1 MDPGSSAGRRF
12 PWRVVSVGL
21 LALSLRLLYL
31 HGIQDSPLF
40 TTPVVDAGTYVADA
54 RYLNDES
61 WLGRPAPFW
70 QPPLYP
76 YALALLFRIC
86 GDNLLIPRLL
96 QAILGAA
103 VCVLTYLIGRRVFSP
118 AVALVAGLAAALY
131 GPLIYFGGELL
142 PVIPAIFL
150 DLLLVLFLLRASPG
164 GRRTWLLAG
173 LLLGLAA
180 LAVANILLFLPFL
193 IPWLWLTRRREGIA
207 PRRIAQ
213 QSVLLLGGCLL
224 VISPVT
230 LRNYRVGDDWVL
242 ISHNAGINFYIGNNP
257 DYDRTVEIRPGKDW
271 ARLADMPEWEAGIER
286 PSAKSRF
293 FFARAWGFMASEPL
307 ACSRLLLRKLY
318 LFWHGDEIRRNLDP
332 YFARRD
338 SALLSALLWK
348 RGLAFP
354 FGLVAPLA
362 LLGLVT
368 FWRSPAGRTPGGRL
382 LILFL
387 LVYTASV
394 VLFFVTSRY
403 RLPAVPLLLLFAA
416 QGARECLNR
425 NRRALIA
432 LPFLLLLTNMG
443 AGPMDMEGEPQQH
456 FWLGYAHEQKGMS
469 ASAIGEYRTVLR
481 HRPSHENA
489 LLRLAALYGDRRE
502 YYKAIEVYRQFLGT
516 YPESARARFLLASAY
531 LQVQQYGRAVV
542 EYETL
547 VPLLPDWAELYGRLG
562 YAHLMAGHLD
572 RAAAAYRRTIELR
585 PDSSLVRY
593 QLARLYQ
600 AEGDL
605 HAAVEECRV
614 LVSQEPHR
622 AEHRAHLADLLIEQE
637 SAGQESILLE
647 RTSRTRQ
654 AEEQLREA
662 IRLDPDYVLSYWAL
676 GLLLARQDRY
686 AEATG
691 FFEKIAALAPEDAQV
706 HACLGNLY
714 KRTGRKAEA
723 EESFTRSA
731 RLEQQ
736 RRLQG
741 RAQNEMDEQVK
752 KIRGMLERMG
762 R

>member
-1 MDPGSSAGRRF
+1 MDPNLLAGRRF
-12 PWRVVSVGL
+12 PWTVVSLGL
-21 LALSLRLLYL
+21 LALSVRLLYL

-103 VCVLTYLIGRRVFSP
+103 VCILTYLIGRGIFSP
-118 AVALVAGLAAALY
+118 AVALAAGLAAALY

-150 DLLLVLFLLRASPG
+150 DLVLVLLLLRASPG
-164 GRRTWLLAG
+164 GRWPWFLAG
-173 LLLGLAA
+173 LLLSLAA
-180 LAVANILLFLPFL
+180 LTVANILLFLPFL
-193 IPWLWLTRRREGIA
+193 LLWLWLARRREGIA

-230 LRNYRVGDDWVL
+230 LRNYWVGGDWVL

-257 DYDRTVEIRPGKDW
+257 DYDCTVEIRPGEDW
-271 ARLADMPEWEAGIER
+271 ARLADMPEQEAGIER
-286 PSAKSRF
+286 LSAKSRF
-293 FFARAWGFMASEPL
+293 FFARAWGFIASEPL
-307 ACSRLLLRKLY
+307 TYSRLLLRKLC
-318 LFWHGDEIRRNLDP
+318 LFWRGDEIRRNLDP

-338 SALLSALLWK
+338 SLLLSALLWK

-362 LLGLVT
+362 LVGLVA
-368 FWRSPAGRTPGGRL
+368 FWRSPAGRAPGGRL

-387 LVYTASV
+387 LVYAASV

-403 RLPAVPLLLLFAA
+403 RLPAVPLLLLFAGWGA
-416 QGARECLNR
+416 QECLNR
-425 NRRALIA
+425 HRKALIA
-432 LPFLLLLTNMG
+432 LPILLLLTNVG
-443 AGPMDMEGEPQQH
+443 AGAMDMEGEPQQH
-456 FWLGYAHEQKGMS
+456 FWLGYAYEQKGMP
-469 ASAIGEYRTVLR
+469 ANAIREYRTVLQR
-481 HRPSHENA
+481 HPAHENA
-489 LLRLAALYGDRRE
+489 LLRLAALYGDQRE
-502 YYKAIEVYRQFLGT
+502 YLKAIEIYRQFLRFF
-516 YPESARARFLLASAY
+516 PESERARFLLANAY

-547 VPLLPDWAELYGRLG
+547 VPLLPNWAELYGRLG

-572 RAAAAYRRTIELR
+572 RAASAYRRTIKLS

-593 QLARLYQ
+593 QLIRLYQ

-605 HAAVEECRV
+605 QAAVEECRV

-622 AEHRAHLADLLIEQE
+622 AEYRAYLANLLIEQE
-637 SAGQESILLE
+637 SAGRESILLE

-654 AEEQLREA
+654 AAEQLREA
-662 IRLDPDYVLSYWAL
+662 IRMDPDYVLSYWSL

-691 FFEKIAALAPEDAQV
+691 FFEKTAALTPEDAQV

-714 KRTGRKAEA
+714 ERTGRKAEA
-723 EESFTRSA
+723 EERFARSA
-731 RLEQQ
+731 RLDQQ
-736 RRLQG
+736 RRLQS
-741 RAQNEMDEQVK
+741 RAQSEMEEQME
-752 KIRGMLERMG
+752 KIRTILENMG
-762 R
+762 G